1 MAKKRSR
8 KRSGT
13 KSSERL
19 TLRAYAERRGVS
31 PEAVSKAI
39 RRGALTTSVE
49 KTASGRWSIDP
60 VAADEEWGR
69 RTNAAKSR
77 GRDVPRPEIVPEED
91 LEELDLDQLERLI
104 SKYRGDLPAQQ
115 AFKFEVDARAKLL
128 ALKERQGQLVDA
140 EEVRRHGFE
149 LSRTC
154 RDQILGIPARLA
166 PELAAETDPFK
177 IHQALEREL
186 AEALN
191 ALADGFKKIRLRR
204 SA

>member
-8 KRSGT
+8 KSSGA
-13 KSSERL
+13 KVAERL
-19 TLRAYAERRGVS
+19 TLRAYAEHRGVS
-31 PEAVSKAI
+31 PEAVRKAI
-39 RRGALTTSVE
+39 ARGSLTESVE
-49 KTASGRWSIDP
+49 KAPSGRWSIDP
-60 VAADEEWGR
+60 AAADDEWAR

-77 GRDVPRPEIVPEED
+77 EVGTSRPAIIPQED
-91 LEELDLDQLERLI
+91 LDALDLDQLERLLG
-104 SKYRGDLPAQQ
+104 KHRGDLPAQQ

-140 EEVRRHGFE
+140 EEVRRQGFE

-154 RDQILGIPARLA
+154 RDQILGVPSRLA

-177 IHQALEREL
+177 VHQVLEREL
-186 AEALN
+186 AEALA